1 MRIDC
6 DECVMQDTEVC
17 EDCVVT
23 FVMNRE
29 PGEPV
34 VIDVAEER
42 AMRMLGG
49 AGLVPRLRLVPKRCA
64 S

>member
-23 FVMNRE
+23 FVMDRE

-49 AGLVPRLRLVPKRCA
+49 AGLVPRLRLVPKVRA

>member
-6 DECVMQDTEVC
+6 DECVMQGTEVC
-17 EDCVVT
+17 ADCVVT
-23 FVMNRE
+23 FVVNRQ

-34 VIDVAEER
+34 VIDGAEER

-49 AGLVPRLRLVPKRCA
+49 AGLVPRLRLVPKA